1 MISCSYDCD
10 NDMITI
16 FDGVSN
22 KNIVI
27 DNCFVNVETYNDIN
41 MLKLGECEG
50 FITPFPLFTK
60 TNFFSHSNEFSESS
74 EFSKTSHFS
83 SSEDFTANL
92 SFSETKYAN
101 PGFDNS
107 ISYKYSFV
115 LSYKYMKSVSF
126 TLDCYMSN
134 TYSIVIDENGETK
147 VVSFE
152 SYFSKYNPYII
163 HYLTQTYVGTRVPF
177 ETSLKKTKL
186 SQQNLI
192 GIVCGSVAVF
202 FIILGIIIF
211 VRRKKYEEKS
221 YYDDIESSSSSES
234 SEVKE
239 YQVNFD
245 NETIMKIRDTD
256 VDNLV

>member
-1 MISCSYDCD
+1 MLLRSPSAPLDSRTIRELD
-10 NDMITI
+10 NGALLCRLTTHLCRLCLWASP
-16 FDGVSN
+16 G
-22 KNIVI
+22 
-27 DNCFVNVETYNDIN
+27 
-41 MLKLGECEG
+41 GE
-50 FITPFPLFTK
+50 P
-60 TNFFSHSNEFSESS
+60 
-74 EFSKTSHFS
+74 
-83 SSEDFTANL
+83 
-92 SFSETKYAN
+92 
-101 PGFDNS
+101 
-107 ISYKYSFV
+107 
-115 LSYKYMKSVSF
+115 
-126 TLDCYMSN
+126 
-134 TYSIVIDENGETK
+134 
-147 VVSFE
+147 
-152 SYFSKYNPYII
+152 YFSKYNPYII